1 MTDIKKIPIPAPFQ
15 EDIHRAVRILR
26 EGGCS
31 EIFLFGSV
39 GTGTVREASD
49 IDIAIRGCP
58 RGRFFHLLGKL
69 LWELDRP
76 VDLIDLDTQDA
87 FTQYLEKEGV
97 LLRIG

>member
-1 MTDIKKIPIPAPFQ
+1 
-15 EDIHRAVRILR
+15 
-26 EGGCS
+26 
-31 EIFLFGSV
+31 
-39 GTGTVREASD
+39 
-49 IDIAIRGCP
+49 
-58 RGRFFHLLGKL
+58 LLGKL